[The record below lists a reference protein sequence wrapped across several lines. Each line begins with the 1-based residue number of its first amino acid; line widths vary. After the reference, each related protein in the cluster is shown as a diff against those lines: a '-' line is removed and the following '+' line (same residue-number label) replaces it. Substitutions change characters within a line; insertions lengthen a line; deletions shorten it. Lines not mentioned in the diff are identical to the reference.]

1 MKKTILT
8 LIALAFITTN
18 SFAQDDKKQEPK
30 KKEEKKTEETKQEPA
45 PGGTRMAIN
54 EKGLPSKKK
63 TNSTSSTSKSTST
76 TSETKADGTKSEEPK
91 KHD

>member
-1 MKKTILT
+1 MKKTIIT
-8 LIALAFITTN
+8 AIALVFITAS

-54 EKGLPSKKK
+54 EKGLPGKKK
-63 TNSTSSTSKSTST
+63 SPATSTSSTNKTDESKKD
-76 TSETKADGTKSEEPK
+76 EPKKEEPK

>member
-1 MKKTILT
+1 MKKIIISAL
-8 LIALAFITTN
+8 ALAFFTAT
-18 SFAQDDKKQEPK
+18 SLVAQDDKKQEPK

-63 TNSTSSTSKSTST
+63 APATNTSKTDES
-76 TSETKADGTKSEEPK
+76 KKEEPK
-91 KHD
+91 H

>member
-1 MKKTILT
+1 MKKTIIT
-8 LIALAFITTN
+8 AFALVFITAS

-30 KKEEKKTEETKQEPA
+30 KKEEKKTEQEPA

-54 EKGLPSKKK
+54 EKGLPGKKK
-63 TNSTSSTSKSTST
+63 TNTASSTSKTDESKK
-76 TSETKADGTKSEEPK
+76 EEPKKEEPK